1 MLRPFA
7 LLLIAITVASPA
19 LITPARAFSPDGAT
33 APLTDFG
40 GGRGLSLGV
49 FGVDTAG
56 SGVAEERPLQ
66 YRIATVGLTWARD
79 GWSVGVAGGQVQFG
93 IPTVFEAVAP
103 MAAFSVGR
111 EIAGIAGGTVSAEF
125 RAARLFGSDGTT
137 DILSSTLRWTRK
149 F

>member
-1 MLRPFA
+1 MRRSLA
-7 LLLIAITVASPA
+7 LLLIAVSLASQA
-19 LITPARAFSPDGAT
+19 HAFTPDGAT

-49 FGVDTAG
+49 FGADTAG
-56 SGVAEERPLQ
+56 AGVAEERPLRF
-66 YRIATVGLTWARD
+66 RIATVGLTWARD
-79 GWSVGVAGGQVQFG
+79 GWSVGVAGGQVQYG
-93 IPTVFEAVAP
+93 IPTVFEAAAP

-111 EIAGIAGGTVSAEF
+111 EIADMAGGTVSAEV